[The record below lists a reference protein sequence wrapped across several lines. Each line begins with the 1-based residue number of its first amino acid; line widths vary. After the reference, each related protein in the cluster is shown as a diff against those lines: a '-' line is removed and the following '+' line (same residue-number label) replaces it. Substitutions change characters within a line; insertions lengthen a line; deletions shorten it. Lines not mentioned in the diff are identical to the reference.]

1 MFDTRESIANNK
13 YINNLT
19 NEVEKYGIFGCYV
32 DYTKAKNPI
41 NNGIYFVCG
50 YESDKCL
57 DKNNDLEA
65 IYLEQQEGKTFQLDL
80 CVLRITDNSPYAVH
94 QLAINYALHA
104 STMKGIG
111 NKFLF
116 PYQFHKVSPGFIGL
130 AESLYKNSQREDLS
144 WEERQRNHLALER
157 FLRTAGIDEWRTQG
171 NNEPDEPHM
180 KPAKITRKSPPNM
193 VSLEKLLYKVQT
205 VNKIIIPK
213 ENLKTFEQALA
224 QRPDILYWR
233 AQTVEVK
240 LDVPDNQGYG
250 SKEANYASS
259 TIFLYDQ
266 KYRKDVAVMYIQTLL
281 PHCLRYHVNDI
292 VNMGYGTCSLGVML
306 GSINSI
312 MKKAYQR
319 NIPIAIDFDK
329 LYFSYYPDGTK
340 DHTMH
345 DGLYTLTFSKRDID
359 AVDAILVSEME
370 ELKSKR
376 ILTRQDEKENA
387 MRPLG
392 SNAYDLS
399 KFYNDYEV
407 KVEESK
413 MKKLFSFFLNM
424 FKYDL

>member
-1 MFDTRESIANNK
+1 MFDTAESVSRNK

-19 NEVEKYGIFGCYV
+19 NEVGKYGIFGCYV
-32 DYTKAKNPI
+32 NYTKAKNPI

-50 YESDKCL
+50 YESAKCL

-65 IYLEQQEGKTFQLDL
+65 LYLEQQEGKTFQLDM

-94 QLAINYALHA
+94 QNAISYALHA

-111 NKFLF
+111 NKFRF
-116 PYQFHKVSPGFIGL
+116 PYQFHKVSHGFIEL
-130 AESLYKNSQREDLS
+130 TESLYKNSQRDDLP
-144 WEERQRNHLALER
+144 WEERQRNHLALEK
-157 FLRTAGIDEWRTQG
+157 FLRTAGIEEWKTQG
-171 NNEPDEPHM
+171 DTEPEEPHM
-180 KPAKITRKSPPNM
+180 KPEKITRKSPKNM
-193 VSLEKLLYKVQT
+193 VSLEKLLYKAQS

-233 AQTVEVK
+233 AKTVEVT

-259 TIFLYDQ
+259 TVFLYDQ
-266 KYRKDVAVMYIQTLL
+266 KYRKDVAAMYIKTLL
-281 PHCLRYHVNDI
+281 PHCLKYHPKDI
-292 VNMGYGTCSLGVML
+292 VNMGYGTCSFGVML

-312 MKKAYQR
+312 MKKAYRQ

-329 LYFSYYPDGTK
+329 LYFSYSPDGTK

-345 DGLYTLTFSKRDID
+345 DGLYTLTFSKRDMD
-359 AVDAILVSEME
+359 AVDEILVSEME
-370 ELKSKR
+370 ELKNKR
-376 ILTRQDEKENA
+376 ILTRQDEKEHA

-392 SNAYDLS
+392 SNAYDLA
-399 KFYNDYEV
+399 KIYNEYER
-407 KVEESK
+407 
-413 MKKLFSFFLNM
+413 
-424 FKYDL
+424 